1 MSKQIRPLAAYKRDN
16 PEIYESIMGL
26 IAEDLSA
33 KGKENSFYF
42 HYACKF
48 MGVER
53 MKETLHPSTIDLI
66 ERMQIH
72 YTENGK
78 SKEHIEEVTDKI
90 KRVHSHLTKIEYNS
104 FFFTVTGE
112 ETNMGTVSEIGRFLL
127 TGWFYNVQDW
137 SKEISG
143 YVYNA
148 YKKIETSKDVFNDL
162 DFQKAVKHIR
172 ENIRYY
178 YNNSQELKLYIL
190 KTFFNDKLKTL
201 LPAPPEKLSN
211 HIEIIEFLTEVRK
224 NNKAKGVDFWINK
237 ASENERYYFYLQE
250 ILENLGIDDFLSL
263 DDYTKEQ
270 NAENDEYW
278 NEINNLEK
286 DYYKTLSKVNL
297 TTLIN

>member
-1 MSKQIRPLAAYKRDN
+1 MKTQIRPLAAYKKAN
-16 PEIYESIMGL
+16 PKIYETIMGL

-42 HYACKF
+42 HYACIF
-48 MGVER
+48 MGVKC
-53 MKETLHPSTIDLI
+53 MKDTFDPSTIDLI

-72 YTENGK
+72 YAANGK
-78 SKEHIEEVTDKI
+78 SKEQIEELTDKI
-90 KRVHSHLTKIEYNS
+90 KRVHSHLTKTEYNS

-127 TGWFYNVQDW
+127 TGWFYDVQDW
-137 SKEISG
+137 TKEISG

-201 LPAPPEKLSN
+201 LPAPPAKLN
-211 HIEIIEFLTEVRK
+211 KHIEIIEFLTEIRK
-224 NNKAKGVDFWINK
+224 NKKAKGVDFWINK
-237 ASENERYYFYLQE
+237 ANEHESYYFYLQE
-250 ILENLGIDDFLSL
+250 ILENLGIDGFLSL

-270 NAENDEYW
+270 NTENDEYW
-278 NEINNLEK
+278 NEIDNLEK